1 MVPMRLLSAL
11 LLVACSGV
19 ALRAAEPV
27 KIGDRI
33 GKLRFTDIRS
43 LPRTL
48 DDFGT
53 KKAYVLVFTNTT
65 CPLAQRY
72 LPILQ
77 ALETNYRD
85 KDVQFV
91 SVNAASEDTLI
102 DMATQAVRYEMEFP
116 FVKDFDGSCARAL
129 GVTRTPEAV
138 VLDSER
144 RLCYRGRIDD
154 QYRLRGVRKEP
165 TTHDLKNA
173 LDAVLAGKP
182 VATPE
187 TEVDGCVITFPKPR
201 EPRPV
206 NFAEHVAPLL
216 QKHCWECHTSNGSA
230 PFALTSYKQ
239 AAARADVIAEVVTD
253 QRMPPWFASHEFG
266 PFVNRRGLTDEER
279 TTILDWVRGGT
290 PAGDLTKA
298 PAPPA
303 PPKDKWLIGT
313 PDRVLQTTEFEL
325 PATGDIPYKYAL
337 LLHNFAED
345 TWVQGVQITSDNPRV
360 LHHANLAYVALTG
373 GRGIREENFITGYV
387 PGGEPMNLDNGIAY
401 CIPKGMVLALQIHF
415 VTTGKPEKCT
425 ISVGLRYPREV
436 VQKRLRN
443 FQLTDNRFAIPPG
456 APAHKVTSSRTLDQD
471 IVGVGLFSHMH
482 LRGKDMTFRAHR
494 PDGQTDTLLIIP
506 NYNFSWQLPYRWEP
520 GQKTFPKG
528 TRLECIAHFDN
539 SAFNPYNPNPKVTVR
554 DGPQTHE
561 EMMFGFFFYTNAS
574 EKLDLRI
581 DPTTGY
587 VLKDPKR

>member
-1 MVPMRLLSAL
+1 MLGLRLVIAWTV
-11 LLVACSGV
+11 LVGSIAS
-19 ALRAAEPV
+19 LRAGEPV
-27 KIGDRI
+27 PIGDRI

-48 DDFGT
+48 DDFGP
-53 KKAYVLVFTNTT
+53 KKAYVLVFVNTS

-72 LPILQ
+72 LPVLQ
-77 ALETNYRD
+77 TLEKEYRD
-85 KDVQFV
+85 QEVQFV
-91 SVNAASEDTLI
+91 AVNSAAEDTLI
-102 DMATQAVRYEMEFP
+102 DMATQAVRHEMEFP

-129 GVTRTPEAV
+129 GVTRTPQVV
-138 VLDSER
+138 VLDRDR
-144 RLCYRGRIDD
+144 RLSYRGRIDD

-165 TTHDLKNA
+165 TSRDLKA
-173 LDAVLAGKP
+173 AIDAILAGKP

-187 TEVDGCVITFPKPR
+187 TEVDGCAITFPKPR

-206 NFAEHVAPLL
+206 TFAEHVAPLL
-216 QKHCWECHTSNGSA
+216 QKHCWDCHTSNGSA

-239 AAARADVIAEVVTD
+239 VATRADAIAEVITD

-279 TTILDWVRGGT
+279 TTILDWVRSGT
-290 PAGDLTKA
+290 AAGDLSKA
-298 PAPPA
+298 PTPPA
-303 PPKDKWLIGT
+303 PKDKWQIGT
-313 PDRVLQTTEFEL
+313 PDLILRTSEFEL

-337 LLHNFAED
+337 LLHNFPED

-360 LHHANLAYVALTG
+360 LHHANLAYVSLTG
-373 GRGIREENFITGYV
+373 GRIIREENFITGYV

-425 ISVGLRYPREV
+425 LTVGLRYPREV

-456 APAHKVTSSRTLDQD
+456 APAHKVTASRTLDQD

-482 LRGKDMTFRAHR
+482 LRGKDMTFRAHL
-494 PDGQTDTLLIIP
+494 PDGRTDTLLIIP
-506 NYNFSWQLPYRWEP
+506 NYNFSWQLPYRWEQ
-520 GQKTFPKG
+520 GTKTFPKG

-561 EMMFGFFFYTNAS
+561 EMMFGFFFYTNAA
-574 EKLDLRI
+574 EQLGLRI
-581 DPTTGY
+581 DPATGRA
-587 VLKDPKR
+587 LKDAGR